1 MPAHVLIVDDE
12 ETVQFLIAFLVQQE
26 GYRSSGAASGEE
38 MHALLR
44 REQFDLIILDLQLPD
59 EDGLVLARQLR
70 ARSPVPIIVL
80 TATTD
85 KEVLL
90 SALEIGVDDFITKPF
105 EPRELI
111 LRIKN
116 NLARA
121 ERLGLSGAPLAHQI
135 VEFDGWTLDRSARML
150 SNGTSGEIS
159 LTPSEYNLLEALL
172 NSPNRALS
180 RDRLLDAISQGVETP
195 LPRMIDVY
203 VSQLRKKVEVDPRNP
218 KLIKTVRGYGYKF
231 NGSVT

>member
-1 MPAHVLIVDDE
+1 MTAHILIVDDE

-44 REQFDLIILDLQLPD
+44 REAFDLIVLDLQLPD

-90 SALEIGVDDFITKPF
+90 TALEIGVDDFITKPF

-121 ERLGLSGAPLAHQI
+121 ERLGQARSPQPHQLT
-135 VEFDGWTLDRSARML
+135 EFAGWTLDRSGRTL
-150 SNGTSGEIS
+150 SSGSRGEVS
-159 LTPSEYNLLEALL
+159 LTPSEYDLLEALL
-172 NSPNRALS
+172 NAPNRALS
-180 RDRLLDAISQGVETP
+180 RSTLLDAISHGAEAP

-203 VSQLRKKVEVDPRNP
+203 VSQLRKKIEDDPRDP
-218 KLIKTVRGYGYKF
+218 KLIQTVRGYGYKF
-231 NGSVT
+231 AGNVM